1 MQARQSNLFTTFR
14 PYFRVLLDLV
24 IWDSHPLALGATPL
38 QVFIDGIP
46 QLTNPVTVKKTNF
59 QEPPVTPTFDEETRA
74 AVEYD
79 GLPPL
84 EPKEAV
90 STIIFRNVSNI
101 WLRDSDGAKLAY
113 EALDIEDEGVL
124 VFNGTIVCT
133 GSRDECLP
141 DNYSNYHRIK
151 DLQGGSIMPALTS
164 VGTAL
169 GLQEIAMER
178 TTSDGPVNDPRLGSV
193 PGTFNDG
200 IVRAYDG
207 LMFGTR
213 DALLVYFQ
221 LPSAQHT
228 LTMNLSL
235 AYRAGV
241 TSSITAPMITESG
254 DSSNVG
260 FLQGVSTFF
269 SLGAKHKLEHGAII
283 EPDVA
288 LHVSILHRSTGTSVS
303 AQIATLRSLL
313 LNQDDSPRGKKFRA
327 VYGVSTVSSLAV
339 TVWGC

>member
-1 MQARQSNLFTTFR
+1 M
-14 PYFRVLLDLV
+14 
-24 IWDSHPLALGATPL
+24 IWDSHPLTLGATPS

-46 QLTNPVTVKKTNF
+46 QLTNPVTVKKTSF
-59 QEPPVTPTFDEETRA
+59 QGPPVTPTFDEEMRV

-84 EPKEAV
+84 EPIEAV
-90 STIIFRNVSNI
+90 STIIFRNASSI
-101 WLRDSDGAKLAY
+101 WLRGSDGAKLVY

-124 VFNGTIVCT
+124 VFNGTIVCA

-141 DNYSNYHRIK
+141 DNYSNYHRIN
-151 DLQGGSIMPALTS
+151 LQGGSIMPALTS

-169 GLQEIAMER
+169 GLQEIALER

-193 PGTFNDG
+193 PGTFNDD

-221 LPSAQHT
+221 LSSALHT
-228 LTMNLSL
+228 LTTNLSL

-241 TSSITAPMITESG
+241 ASSITAPIITESG
-254 DSSNVG
+254 DGSNIG

-269 SLGAKHKLEHGAII
+269 SLGAKHKLEHGAVI

-288 LHVSILHRSTGTSVS
+288 LHISILHRSTGASIST
-303 AQIATLRSLL
+303 QIATLRSLL
-313 LNQDDSPRGKKFRA
+313 LNHDDSPRGKKFQG
-327 VYGVSTVSSLAV
+327 VYNVSTVSSRTVAV
-339 TVWGC
+339 RGC